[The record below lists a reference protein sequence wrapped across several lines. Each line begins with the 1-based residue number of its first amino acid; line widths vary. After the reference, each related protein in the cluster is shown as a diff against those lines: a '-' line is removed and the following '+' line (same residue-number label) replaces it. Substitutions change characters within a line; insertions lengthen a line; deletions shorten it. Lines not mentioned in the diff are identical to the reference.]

1 MAAQDAETALVF
13 CTAFHHGE
21 LLQRRNGT
29 A

>member
-1 MAAQDAETALVF
+1 MAAQDAETALAF
-13 CTAFHHGE
+13 CTAFQRGE